1 MIIIKKERKYQE
13 LKESVRMMN
22 SQTSDTEKI
31 NLIEEVDKID
41 IDEIIK
47 HNELIKNRLK
57 SQIWQ

>member
-47 HNELIKNRLK
+47 RNELIKNRLK

>member
-1 MIIIKKERKYQE
+1 MIIINKERKYQE
-13 LKESVRMMN
+13 LKESIRMMN

-47 HNELIKNRLK
+47 RNELIKNSLK